1 MQNAS
6 TTITAYARAHTH
18 THPHTH
24 TRTHTQAHGQTH
36 KPPFTL
42 LGGAGSF
49 LNHMFSDA
57 YIQSVPRDAQVPANT
72 IEIRFFHL
80 FQA

>member
-1 MQNAS
+1 MSQIVTVRSQTYEEIWLAGPTYTHN
-6 TTITAYARAHTH
+6 TQTH
-18 THPHTH
+18 THK
-24 TRTHTQAHGQTH
+24 RS
-36 KPPFTL
+36 FTL

-72 IEIRFFHL
+72 IEIRV
-80 FQA
+80 FQV